1 MLTYAFEEEQRFFE
15 AVSNENT
22 RLVTRM
28 LSKNPKLA
36 NSSNGIASP
45 LYIAVRH
52 RCHRMAE
59 ILIEHGA
66 DVNVG
71 LLEEGDMFCKGDTP
85 LIGAIQSSSPR
96 CLKLLIQH
104 GAELNFLNAWGY
116 CPLTVAAA
124 YNNLNLFRLL
134 LEAGADPSLVADEDL
149 RPIDHVQSIVPESLR
164 RRFERLLAKYGADIS
179 LRAQIDLDKLTE
191 EDKKFWA
198 QLNDKK

>member
-1 MLTYAFEEEQRFFE
+1 MITYASYEEQRFFE
-15 AVSNENT
+15 AVSNGNT

-28 LSKNPKLA
+28 LMKNPKLA
-36 NSSNGIASP
+36 NSSNDIASP

-59 ILIEHGA
+59 ILIEHDA
-66 DVNVG
+66 DVNAG
-71 LLEEGDMFCKGDTP
+71 LLEEGDMFSKGDTP
-85 LIGAIQSSSPR
+85 LIAAIQSSSPR

-104 GAELNFLNAWGY
+104 GAELNVLNAWGY

-134 LEAGADPSLVADEDL
+134 LEAGADPSLVADEDM
-149 RPIDHVQSIVPESLR
+149 RPIDHVQSIVPVSLR

-191 EDKKFWA
+191 EDKKYMGIS
-198 QLNDKK
+198 